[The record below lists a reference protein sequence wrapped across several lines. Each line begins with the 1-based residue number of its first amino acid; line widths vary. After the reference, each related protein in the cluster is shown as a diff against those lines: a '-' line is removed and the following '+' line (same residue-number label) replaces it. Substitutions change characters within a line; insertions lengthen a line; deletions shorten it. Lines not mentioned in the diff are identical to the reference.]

1 MLSANEIYDW
11 IVTEKPGAV
20 LCYFVGSFAKAAD
33 QDHEIMLA
41 GEILWTAAMNG
52 EVYLTQKRVT
62 KDAFSYWV
70 RKAKVKETF
79 LERQVR
85 ENKWR

>member
-33 QDHEIMLA
+33 QDFVFVPPKGGLKIPMKTTAEIK
-41 GEILWTAAMNG
+41 AA
-52 EVYLTQKRVT
+52 Q
-62 KDAFSYWV
+62 
-70 RKAKVKETF
+70 
-79 LERQVR
+79 
-85 ENKWR
+85 NKH

>member
-52 EVYLTQKRVT
+52 EV
-62 KDAFSYWV
+62 
-70 RKAKVKETF
+70 
-79 LERQVR
+79 
-85 ENKWR
+85 